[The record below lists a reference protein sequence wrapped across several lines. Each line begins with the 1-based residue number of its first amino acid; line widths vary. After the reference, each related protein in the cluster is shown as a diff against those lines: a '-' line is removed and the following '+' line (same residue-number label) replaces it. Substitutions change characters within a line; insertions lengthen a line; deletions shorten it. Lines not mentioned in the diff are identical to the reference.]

1 MVLFIW
7 KCSVID
13 KVKKTHDT
21 KILRTIYF
29 HCLEQKRILFG
40 RDRLWWLD
48 YICDIINQK
57 L

>member
-7 KCSVID
+7 KCSVTD

-48 YICDIINQK
+48 YICDINNQK